1 MTQIGIFGANG
12 RMGLALIEA
21 VQQSQ
26 HCQLGSAFV
35 RASSPHL
42 NQPIATLQPQAP
54 AGSTFSSEQQLAPEL
69 DVLIDFTLPEG
80 MLGHLQQAVDNKTP
94 MVIGTTGL
102 SAEQMQALE
111 SASQSIPIVF
121 ARNFSVGVTLMLDL
135 VQTAAAKLADEM
147 DIEIFEAHHRNK
159 VDAPSGTALA
169 IGEAIAE
176 AKGWD
181 HDQVARY
188 DRTQVHEAKSQ
199 QEIGYS
205 VLRAGDIVG
214 EHTAYFA
221 TMGERLELTHKA
233 TSRLTFASG
242 AVRAAQWLK
251 DKPNGLYSM
260 QDVLGLKR

>member
-1 MTQIGIFGANG
+1 MDKIGIFGANG

-21 VQQSQ
+21 CTLVSGTEIAAAAVRSNSQ
-26 HCQLGSAFV
+26 LLSTLV
-35 RASSPHL
+35 I
-42 NQPIATLQPQAP
+42 NKQPCAP
-54 AGSTFSSEQQLAPEL
+54 KELSFSDEAEVHNSDAN
-69 DVLIDFTLPEG
+69 VLIDFTLPEG
-80 MLGHLQQAVDNKTP
+80 MKRHLNLAVLHNLP

-102 SAEQMQALE
+102 NDDDMSEIKAA
-111 SASQSIPIVF
+111 AKHIPIVF
-121 ARNFSVGVTLMLDL
+121 ARNFSVGVTLLLDL
-135 VQTAAAKLADEM
+135 VQTAATKLADEM

-159 VDAPSGTALA
+159 IDAPSGTALA

-181 HDQVARY
+181 HDAVARY
-188 DRTQVHEAKSQ
+188 DRTPIEQAKSQ
-199 QEIGYS
+199 NEIGYS

-242 AVRAAQWLK
+242 AVRAAKWLRN
-251 DKPNGLYSM
+251 KPNGLYSM
-260 QDVLGLKR
+260 QDVLGLK